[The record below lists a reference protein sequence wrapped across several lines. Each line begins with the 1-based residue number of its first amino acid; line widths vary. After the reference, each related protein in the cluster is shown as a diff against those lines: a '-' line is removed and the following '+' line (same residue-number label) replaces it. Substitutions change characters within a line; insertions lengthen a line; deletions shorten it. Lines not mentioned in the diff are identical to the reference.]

1 MEIRQLLFLK
11 KLPLCDDCDTFIAIM
26 LLPVEAFVHH
36 RMTAMTSIFNL
47 LDDPIRFG
55 VADGKGVVEHIGFL
69 SLSIIKYRKL

>member
-1 MEIRQLLFLK
+1 
-11 KLPLCDDCDTFIAIM
+11 M

-36 RMTAMTSIFNL
+36 RMATMTSILNL

-55 VADGKGVVEHIGFL
+55 VADGKGIIEHFSFL